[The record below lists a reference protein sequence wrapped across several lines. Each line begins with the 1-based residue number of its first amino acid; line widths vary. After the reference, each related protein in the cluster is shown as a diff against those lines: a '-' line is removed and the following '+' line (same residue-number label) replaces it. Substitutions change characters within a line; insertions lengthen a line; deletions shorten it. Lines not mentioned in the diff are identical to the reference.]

1 MGKIKTRKSAAKR
14 FKITATG
21 KVMFGHQLRRHLRRK
36 KSASNMRR
44 KAIPG
49 QMTGKFAK
57 KIKQMMA
64 V

>member
-1 MGKIKTRKSAAKR
+1 MNKLKIRKSAAKR

-21 KVMFGHQLRRHLRRK
+21 KVLFRHQMRRHLRRK
-36 KSASNMRR
+36 KSGSNLRR

-57 KIKQMMA
+57 KIKQMVGA
-64 V
+64 